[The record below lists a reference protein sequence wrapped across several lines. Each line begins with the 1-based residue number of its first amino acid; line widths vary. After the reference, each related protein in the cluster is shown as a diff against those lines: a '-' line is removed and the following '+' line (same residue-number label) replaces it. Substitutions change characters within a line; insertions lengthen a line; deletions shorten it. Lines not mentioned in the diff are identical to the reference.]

1 MKGMKTNSYQLTWF
15 LADGERKAILG
26 DPIPISVE
34 SEGTEYLVSEP
45 VFGLYA
51 PCRDIE
57 EGIECIRTQ
66 LSMLWDAYVGCP
78 ESKLSSGALEL
89 RKELI
94 ALTEKN
100 Q

>member
-1 MKGMKTNSYQLTWF
+1 MKSTKHSVSWF
-15 LADGERKAILG
+15 VAGGKKKAIHG
-26 DPIPISVE
+26 DPLLISVD
-34 SEGTEYLVSEP
+34 SDGTGFLLSEP
-45 VFGLYA
+45 VFGLLVA
-51 PCRDIE
+51 AKNVE
-57 EGIECIRTQ
+57 EGIEGIRTQ

-89 RKELI
+89 RKELV